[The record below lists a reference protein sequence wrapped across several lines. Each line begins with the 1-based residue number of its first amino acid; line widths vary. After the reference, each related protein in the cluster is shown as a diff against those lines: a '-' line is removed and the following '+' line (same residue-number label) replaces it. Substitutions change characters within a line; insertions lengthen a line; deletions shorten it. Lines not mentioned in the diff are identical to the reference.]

1 MSTAVA
7 NDQNNEVSA
16 FERLG
21 FFQRRQLGFT
31 VSAVR
36 EATVKLAKAGEI
48 KAVAAGVDAIE
59 AGAWKQGVLEAIA
72 AQIIQDNVGAWRELA
87 GTSERDWSE
96 FFNQLI
102 SFLERLMPFIQMLL
116 TIFGGL

>member
-1 MSTAVA
+1 MSTVSAT
-7 NDQNNEVSA
+7 EVSA

-31 VSAVR
+31 RPAVH
-36 EATVKLAKAGEI
+36 EAVVKLIRAGSI
-48 KAVAAGVDAIE
+48 KAVAAGVDGVE
-59 AGAWKQGVLEAIA
+59 AAAWKQDVLEAIA

-87 GTSERDWSE
+87 GANERDWSE

-102 SFLERLMPFIQMLL
+102 AFLEKLMPFIQMLL

>member
-7 NDQNNEVSA
+7 NNQNNEVSA

-31 VSAVR
+31 RPAVH
-36 EATVKLAKAGEI
+36 EAVIKLIEAKEI
-48 KAVAAGVDAIE
+48 KAVAAGVDGVE
-59 AGAWKQGVLEAIA
+59 YDAWKQNMLEAIA
-72 AQIIQDNVGAWRELA
+72 SQIMQDHVGAWRELA
-87 GTSERDWSE
+87 GANERDWSE

-102 SFLERLMPFIQMLL
+102 AFLERLMPLIQMLL